1 MVSLALRISSFFK
14 PACAGGTG
22 RIGTGA
28 RREGAGGTMPIA
40 GCIVDID
47 NIAPGAIGKAIGG
60 TIGRAIGGAIGGTIS
75 VELEPLTGQ
84 DGGGYNGYTGRET
97 I

>member
-1 MVSLALRISSFFK
+1 
-14 PACAGGTG
+14 
-22 RIGTGA
+22 
-28 RREGAGGTMPIA
+28 MPIA

-60 TIGRAIGGAIGGTIS
+60 AIGAIGRAIGGAIGAIGGAIGGTIS
-75 VELEPLTGQ
+75 VELLTGQ